1 MSGGKNKRKKKLREE
16 KGKEMGGGKEGDSVG
31 LYCTKIIFAP
41 KSSCITAVAILKLV

>member
-1 MSGGKNKRKKKLREE
+1 MSRGKNKRKKKLRE

-31 LYCTKIIFAP
+31 LYYTKIIFAP